1 MSNNTIIKQYNYDN
15 GLRVVYQKNN
25 LHISAISIMVGV
37 GSNYENYNSTNG
49 MSHYL
54 EHMLF
59 KGTKKYKN
67 SKEISMIFD
76 SYGCYIN
83 AYTDKEN
90 TSYVIKCDTQY
101 LEKCFKVL
109 GDIVLNTIFKKS
121 EFEKEKHVVIEELK
135 RVNDNT
141 AVYIIDECYKLLYSD
156 NTLGLS
162 TGGDE
167 NQILNFK
174 IKKLNEFY
182 KQFYNPNNIVI
193 SVCSDLD
200 FKEIIKMIDKIDLA
214 NKKNNYDCIPK
225 LISNNIVNNND
236 NYKLN
241 LIDRDLEQT
250 HISIGFKTCDIKS
263 EDKYVLDIINAI
275 LTGSM
280 SSLLFLNLRE
290 KYGLTYNTSIEQSE
304 YIQGGVFIIYTSV
317 DKSRVVKS
325 DKGPGAITII
335 INTLNCIKE
344 KGISL
349 AELKKIKGFLKGSLT
364 LEYED
369 CLNLSDYNG
378 RQIISNQQIISL
390 EKLSDIYDKITLKQ
404 INTIIDKY
412 FKKELMSVVLI
423 GKGIKKNKALVK
435 EELDRLK

>member
-1 MSNNTIIKQYNYDN
+1 MTNTVIKQHNYDN
-15 GLRVVYQKNN
+15 GLRVVYQKNTN
-25 LHISAISIMVGV
+25 LNISAVSIMVGV

-59 KGTKKYKN
+59 KGTKKHKT

-76 SYGCYIN
+76 LYGCYIN

-90 TSYVIKCDTQY
+90 TSYVIKCDSQY
-101 LEKCFKVL
+101 LEKCLVVL
-109 GDIVLNTIFKKS
+109 ADIVLNTIFKKD

-141 AVYIIDECYKLLYSD
+141 SVYIIDECYKLLFND

-182 KQFYNPNNIVI
+182 KQFYKSNNIVI

-200 FKEIIKMIDKIDLA
+200 FKDVLKIINKTDLVT
-214 NKKNNYDCIPK
+214 KNNIDNETIPK
-225 LISNNIVNNND
+225 LTLNNMLNSED
-236 NYKLN
+236 KYKLN
-241 LIDRDLEQT
+241 IIERDLEQT
-250 HISIGFKTCDIKS
+250 HISIGFKTCNITSD
-263 EDKYVLDIINAI
+263 DRYVLDIINAI

-317 DKSRVVKS
+317 DKNRVIKT

-335 INTLNCIKE
+335 INTLNDLKE
-344 KGISL
+344 KGVSL
-349 AELKKIKGFLKGSLT
+349 SELKKIKGFLKGSLT

-378 RQIISNQQIISL
+378 RQIISNQPIISL
-390 EKLSDIYDKITLKQ
+390 DKLSDIYNKITLKD
-404 INTIIDKY
+404 INRIIDKY
-412 FKKELMSVVLI
+412 LKKELMSVVLI
-423 GKGIKKNKALVK
+423 GKGIKKNKVK
-435 EELDRLK
+435 EELERLN